1 MRKSKL
7 QQIIKEEFN
16 SVMNEMAAAS
26 SLETGISLKL
36 SGNMGKFK
44 TGSEVKVVSKK
55 AFGNDIELTLSD
67 GTNTDTFYIDRN
79 DTEDIG
85 DIVTKTKEAE

>member
-26 SLETGISLKL
+26 TFKEQDQFTL
-36 SGNMGKFK
+36 SGDMGKFK
-44 TGSEVKVVSKK
+44 TGETVKVVSKK
-55 AFGNDIELTLSD
+55 PFGNDIELTLSN
-67 GTNTDTFYIDRN
+67 GTDTDTFYLDRN
-79 DTEDIG
+79 DDIGELAEDIQ
-85 DIVTKTKEAE
+85 EAE